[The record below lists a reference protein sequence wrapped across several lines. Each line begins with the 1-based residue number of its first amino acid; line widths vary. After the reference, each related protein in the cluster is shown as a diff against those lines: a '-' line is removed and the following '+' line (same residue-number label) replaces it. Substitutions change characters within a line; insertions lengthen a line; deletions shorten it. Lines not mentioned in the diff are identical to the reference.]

1 MELFAILSSDFMI
14 PILDNILGFFSLDL
28 AVDLGTANTLV
39 YVGGKGVVIREPSI
53 VASHKKTK
61 RVIAIGADAK
71 KMIGRTPVNI
81 LTIRPLKD
89 GVISDYDTTLAML
102 SYFVKKV
109 HKKPGQK
116 FNIPRPRIIIGVPSQ
131 VTEVERRALLDVARE
146 SGAREAYL
154 VEEPMAAAIGAGLP
168 VGEAVGSMIVDIG
181 GGTSE
186 VAVISLGGIVVGRSL
201 KLAGDAM
208 EIDIIN
214 YVRSRWGLAL
224 GEKTAEEIK
233 ITLGSAYTMAVEKQ
247 MVVRGRDLEKGLP
260 KSIKL
265 TSTQIR
271 EALAPT
277 INTIVEAVKAT
288 LEDSPPELTA
298 DIAERGIVLAGG
310 GAQIVGL
317 AKLISRETKMPVI
330 VADEPLAVVVTGCA
344 RLLVD
349 SNLLARVQIAHF
361 N

>member
-1 MELFAILSSDFMI
+1 MI
-14 PILDNILGFFSLDL
+14 PILDNILGLFSLDL
-28 AVDLGTANTLV
+28 GVDLGTANTLV

-53 VASHKKTK
+53 VALRKKTR

-81 LTIRPLKD
+81 LTVRPLKD

-109 HKKPGQK
+109 HKKPGQR
-116 FNIPRPRIIIGVPSQ
+116 FNLPRPRIVIGVPSG
-131 VTEVERRALLDVARE
+131 VTEVERRALLDVARD

-168 VGEAVGSMIVDIG
+168 VGEAIGSMIVDIG

-186 VAVISLGGIVVGRSL
+186 VAVISLGGIVVGKSL
-201 KLAGDAM
+201 KLAGDAI
-208 EIDIIN
+208 EADIVN
-214 YVRSRWGLAL
+214 YVRARWGLAL
-224 GEKTAEEIK
+224 GEKTAEEVK
-233 ITLGSAYTMAVEKQ
+233 IMLGSAYPMPVEKQ

-260 KSIKL
+260 KSIRL
-265 TSTQIR
+265 TSTQVR
-271 EALAPT
+271 EALSPT
-277 INTIVEAVKAT
+277 INTIVAAIRDT

-310 GAQIVGL
+310 GAQIFGL
-317 AKLISRETKMPVI
+317 AKLVSAETRMPVSVCEDPI
-330 VADEPLAVVVTGCA
+330 MAVVAGCA
-344 RLLVD
+344 K
-349 SNLLARVQIAHF
+349 LLADRELLKRVQIAHF
-361 N
+361 S